1 MRDLKFKL
9 GQNQCDFALV
19 LHSGCRSWKRT
30 CSHIKSL
37 SVLAL
42 QDHRSRMPVYDYR
55 QRVRLLK
62 LEDVSWTGFTNML
75 AVTWT
80 RHVPWSH
87 SSTRFF
93 NTSIIIDWMPF
104 FDTFLEHLPPPPPP
118 PPPPPTQTTYQ
129 VQFKIEQRWES
140 KLKVPKKLRLPPE
153 HKHNWMQETAH
164 WMQETD
170 INKQTSAK
178 YCTCCKIR
186 QGNSTQKHKTQS
198 HKHFRTSHKTMRQVL
213 FTILWHEVCV
223 PQELL
228 SSHLHAIWGF
238 QIHLGLSDLRKK
250 NVWKV
255 GDDEPN
261 LHIKY

>member
-19 LHSGCRSWKRT
+19 LHSGCRTWKRT

-80 RHVPWSH
+80 RHVPWSR

-104 FDTFLEHLPPPPPP
+104 FDTFLEHVPPPPP

-129 VQFKIEQRWES
+129 VQFKIEQRWEA
-140 KLKVPKKLRLPPE
+140 KLKVRKKLRLPRE
-153 HKHNWMQETAH
+153 HKH
-164 WMQETD
+164 
-170 INKQTSAK
+170 KQTNLS
-178 YCTCCKIR
+178 
-186 QGNSTQKHKTQS
+186 
-198 HKHFRTSHKTMRQVL
+198 QVL
-213 FTILWHEVCV
+213 R
-223 PQELL
+223 LL
-228 SSHLHAIWGF
+228 RNPARQQHTKAQNTVAQTLSNVTQNHAQSAIHNIRTPIVRATRVAFKPSSCHLRFSNPSGVVR
-238 QIHLGLSDLRKK
+238 S
-250 NVWKV
+250 
-255 GDDEPN
+255 
-261 LHIKY
+261 

>member
-93 NTSIIIDWMPF
+93 NTSIIIDWMP
-104 FDTFLEHLPPPPPP
+104 LPSLNTCRHRHHRHH
-118 PPPPPTQTTYQ
+118 PPTQTTYQ
-129 VQFKIEQRWES
+129 VQFKIEQRWEA
-140 KLKVPKKLRLPPE
+140 KLKVPKKLRLPPQ
-153 HKHNWMQETAH
+153 HKHT
-164 WMQETD
+164 
-170 INKQTSAK
+170 QTNLS
-178 YCTCCKIR
+178 
-186 QGNSTQKHKTQS
+186 
-198 HKHFRTSHKTMRQVL
+198 QVL
-213 FTILWHEVCV
+213 R
-223 PQELL
+223 LL
-228 SSHLHAIWGF
+228 RNPARQQHTKAQNTVAQTLSNVTQNHAPSAIHNIRTPIVRATRVAFKPSSCHLRFSNPSGVVR
-238 QIHLGLSDLRKK
+238 S
-250 NVWKV
+250 
-255 GDDEPN
+255 
-261 LHIKY
+261 